1 MRARRRAA
9 PPIRPNLSFSVHTGV
24 NILLHPTDTKAKR
37 AESFRRA
44 LGAPGFRAATAAHRK
59 RWC

>member
-37 AESFRRA
+37 AESFRVPVVL
-44 LGAPGFRAATAAHRK
+44 LGRIERTER
-59 RWC
+59 R